1 MVVLV
6 YIPTSS
12 GCLVRKEGALSSTP
26 SPAFIVCRLFDG
38 SHSDR
43 REMVPHCGFDLHSL
57 IMSVVEHLFMCLLAI
72 CMSSLEK
79 CLCRFF
85 AQFLIGLF
93 VFLLLSWKL
102 ILSQLFHL
110 LLFSSILRLSFH
122 LIYTF
127 LNDEFQVSF
136 FSLLSHLH
144 HKTL

>member
-1 MVVLV
+1 
-6 YIPTSS
+6 
-12 GCLVRKEGALSSTP
+12 
-26 SPAFIVCRLFDG
+26 
-38 SHSDR
+38 
-43 REMVPHCGFDLHSL
+43 
-57 IMSVVEHLFMCLLAI
+57 MSVVEHLFMCLLAI
-72 CMSSLEK
+72 CMSSLEI
-79 CLCRFF
+79 CLFRFF